1 MKTYLIFLFATILA
15 ASAIKQTF
23 EGYKVY
29 KIIPRT
35 QDEVDVV
42 KDLQKNGIGQLWDD
56 QVHINYEARIMVP
69 PNKIDDFK
77 NEMVRTN
84 IGTEELISDMQRVID
99 DQLQPVKRNSRT
111 GSSFLDM
118 TWDRYH
124 NLDEIYKWLDDVAA
138 SYPNIVKTVVMGRSF
153 ENREIKG
160 IVINYKPDRK
170 DKVIGMLEGTLHAR
184 EWISPATV
192 TWIVKEFLTSS
203 DPAVRSLA
211 EDIEWHV
218 FPVVNPDGYVYT
230 FTHNRMWRKNRGTR
244 NFTSCA
250 SSGVADDLSNGVDLN
265 RNFDFVWMSTGAS
278 DNPCSTTF
286 AGLAPASEPETV
298 AIVNYVKNINGQGKF
313 IYYYSFHS
321 FTQLIVV
328 PYSNVTGVDILT
340 AENYGDMFEIAARGA
355 AKLRQR
361 FGTVY
366 RYGVAHDTLYVM
378 SGTSFDWVK
387 LETNVPVSY
396 LIELRDLGEYGFLL
410 PAEQI
415 IPNNL
420 EIMDALVEMDRVTR
434 LMGYYSGSVP
444 VICTLS
450 VVALCAVV
458 SLLM

>member
-1 MKTYLIFLFATILA
+1 MKTYLVFLLTIILGT
-15 ASAIKQTF
+15 SAIKQTF

-35 QDEVDVV
+35 QDEVNVV
-42 KDLQKNGIGQLWDD
+42 KDLQMNGIGQLWDD
-56 QVHINYEARIMVP
+56 QVNINYEARIMVP
-69 PNKIDDFK
+69 PYKDDEFK
-77 NEMVRTN
+77 NELVRGH
-84 IGTEELISDMQRVID
+84 IGAEELISDMQRVID
-99 DQLQPVKRNSRT
+99 DQLQPVKRNSRN
-111 GSSFLDM
+111 SEAFLGM
-118 TWDRYH
+118 TWDKYH
-124 NLDEIYKWLDDVAA
+124 TLDEIYKWLDDLAA
-138 SYPNIVKTVVMGRSF
+138 TYPNIVKTVVMGRSF

-160 IVINYKPDRK
+160 IVINYKPEK
-170 DKVIGMLEGTLHAR
+170 TEKVIGMLEGTLHAR

-192 TWIVKEFLTSS
+192 SWIVKEFLTSN
-203 DPAVRSLA
+203 DPAVRSIA

-218 FPVVNPDGYVYT
+218 FPIVNPDGYVYT
-230 FTHNRMWRKNRGTR
+230 FTDNRMWRKNRGTR

-250 SSGVADDLSNGVDLN
+250 ASGLVDDASNGVDLN
-265 RNFDFVWMSTGAS
+265 RNFDFVWMSMGAS
-278 DNPCSTTF
+278 SNPCLNTF
-286 AGLAPASEPETV
+286 AGLAPSSEPETV

-321 FTQLIVV
+321 YTQLIVV
-328 PYSNVTGVDILT
+328 PYSNVTGMDVLKAD
-340 AENYGDMFEIAARGA
+340 NYGDMFEIAARGA

-366 RYGVAHDTLYVM
+366 RYGIAHDTLYVM

-387 LETNVPVSY
+387 QETNIPVSY

-410 PAEQI
+410 PPEQI

-434 LMGYYSGSVP
+434 QMGYYSGTIP
-444 VICTLS
+444 VVCTLS
-450 VVALCAVV
+450 VVTLCALV